1 VTYRLVFPNA
11 ITCEHKTSAIPHTPS
26 TVDASADDE
35 KNLRRPRTKERMSIR
50 GLTQLRALRL
60 VYCDH
65 TGSSKGAVDFIASG
79 RFDAFRARVGAA
91 TADVVAEVRR
101 GGDPHVTATYANGRT
116 KTVGLKNA
124 SALDAEKQCE
134 WLRSEKGKPGGA
146 PMKRRHFTKR
156 PSVQG
161 QWTPFTF
168 GPGAPYVESS
178 P

>member
-1 VTYRLVFPNA
+1 MPSVEQNLNDA
-11 ITCEHKTSAIPHTPS
+11 PHA
-26 TVDASADDE
+26 DASPDDE
-35 KNLRRPRTKERMSIR
+35 TNPRPRAHTKKTNARMSIR
-50 GLTQLRALRL
+50 GVTQLRALRL

-65 TGSSKGAVDFIASG
+65 TGTSKGAVDFIASG

-91 TADVVAEVRR
+91 TADVVAEIRR
-101 GGDPHVTATYANGRT
+101 GGDPHVTATYANGQT

-124 SALDAEKQCE
+124 SAYDAEKQCE
-134 WLRSEKGKPGGA
+134 WLRSEKGKPGSA
-146 PMKRRHFTKR
+146 PMKKRHFTKR